1 MAAFNEDLVFKALYE
16 TFPDPVIII
25 DAERVIRSANNA
37 ALRQFGYPA
46 EEFIDRSVRL
56 IYANDAEHERR
67 LRNRAARADE
77 TAARTSIYRYIRR
90 DGSTFSGHLRTT
102 PLIDDQGEELALIGI
117 IRDVPDLAE
126 AVSERQKA
134 TEMLDAALEAMPEG
148 FAIFD
153 REERLIVYNRAYQA
167 ICGPAGPALKPGIT
181 AEEILLLARQGG
193 HYPDALPGTRE
204 GDEWI
209 ASRLRDFR
217 HPDGR
222 PKMFRYADDRWLRVE
237 NIKAKDGN
245 TVVAR
250 VDVTELKR
258 AELALERQRQELEH
272 KNEALDQF
280 TATVSHDLK
289 APLRHISMFS
299 EMIEDDLAAGNQ
311 ADLAE
316 NARHLRDS
324 VKRMNRVIDS
334 LLDYAQIAHR
344 ISDWTEVR
352 LDDIVSE
359 TLTILAGDAREAEA
373 SFEVGSLP
381 ELEGDPELLRRLIQ
395 NLIGNAIKYRHA
407 DRKPVI
413 RIDGSVT
420 DQIVELVVEDNG
432 IGIDPRFSTRI
443 FEVFQRLH
451 KDETVYGGTGIG
463 LALAKRIAESHDGS
477 IRLDTTFREG
487 ARFIVLLPR
496 RLRKAN

>member
-1 MAAFNEDLVFKALYE
+1 MAALNEDLVFKALYE

-25 DAERVIRSANNA
+25 DAERIIRSANNA

-46 EEFIDRSVRL
+46 AEFIDKSVRL
-56 IYANDAEHERR
+56 IYATDAEYAKR
-67 LRNRAARADE
+67 LQNRAARVDE
-77 TAARTSIYRYIRR
+77 TAPRSSNYLYVRR

-102 PLIDDQGEELALIGI
+102 PLINDAGEELALIGI
-117 IRDVPDLAE
+117 IRDISDLTE

-134 TEMLDAALEAMPEG
+134 SEMLNAALEAMPEG

-153 REERLIVYNRAYQA
+153 REERLVVYNRAYQA
-167 ICGPAGPALKPGIT
+167 ICGPAGQALKPGIT

-217 HPDGR
+217 YPDGK
-222 PKMFRYADDRWLRVE
+222 PKIHRYADDRWLRVE

-250 VDVTELKR
+250 VDVTDLKR

-299 EMIEDDLAAGNQ
+299 EMIEDDLKAGNQ
-311 ADLAE
+311 TELAE
-316 NARHLRDS
+316 HARHLRDS
-324 VKRMNRVIDS
+324 VRRMNRVVDS

-344 ISDWTEVR
+344 ITDWTEVK
-352 LDDIVSE
+352 LSDVVSE
-359 TLTILAGDAREAEA
+359 TLAILAGDASDANA
-373 SFEVGSLP
+373 TFDVGPLP
-381 ELEGDPELLRRLIQ
+381 ELEGDPELLRRLVQ
-395 NLIGNAIKYRHA
+395 NLVGNAIKYRHA
-407 DRKPVI
+407 DRRPVI
-413 RIDGSVT
+413 RIHGNNLHQT
-420 DQIVELVVEDNG
+420 VELVVEDNG
-432 IGIDPRFSTRI
+432 IGIDPRFATRI

-463 LALAKRIAESHDGS
+463 LSLAKRIAESHGGS
-477 IRLDTTFREG
+477 ICLDTSFREG

-496 RLRKAN
+496 WLRKAK

>member
-1 MAAFNEDLVFKALYE
+1 MAALNEDLVFKALYE

-25 DAERVIRSANNA
+25 DAERIIRSANNA
-37 ALRQFGYPA
+37 ALRQFGYPSA
-46 EEFIDRSVRL
+46 EFIDRSVRL
-56 IYANDAEHERR
+56 IYATDAEYAKR
-67 LRNRAARADE
+67 LQNRAARVDE
-77 TAARTSIYRYIRR
+77 TAPRTSNYLYIRR

-102 PLIDDQGEELALIGI
+102 PLINDQGEELALIGI
-117 IRDVPDLAE
+117 IRDVSDLTE

-134 TEMLDAALEAMPEG
+134 SEMLNAALEAMPEG

-153 REERLIVYNRAYQA
+153 REERLVVYNRAYQA

-204 GDEWI
+204 GNEWI

-217 HPDGR
+217 YPDGK
-222 PKMFRYADDRWLRVE
+222 PKIHRYADDRWLRVE

-250 VDVTELKR
+250 VDVTDLKR

-272 KNEALDQF
+272 KNEALAQF

-299 EMIEDDLAAGNQ
+299 EMIEDDLKAGNQ
-311 ADLAE
+311 TELAE

-324 VKRMNRVIDS
+324 VRRMIRVVDS

-344 ISDWTEVR
+344 ITDWTQVR
-352 LDDIVSE
+352 LSDVVSE
-359 TLTILAGDAREAEA
+359 TLTILAGDANDANA
-373 SFEVGSLP
+373 TFEVGPLP
-381 ELEGDPELLRRLIQ
+381 ELEGDPELLRRLVQ
-395 NLIGNAIKYRHA
+395 NLVGNAIKYRHA
-407 DRKPVI
+407 DRPPVI
-413 RIDGSVT
+413 RIHGSVLHQT
-420 DQIVELVVEDNG
+420 VELVVEDNG
-432 IGIDPRFSTRI
+432 IGIDPRFATRI

-463 LALAKRIAESHDGS
+463 LSLAKRIAESHGGS
-477 IRLDTTFREG
+477 ICLDTSFREG

-496 RLRKAN
+496 WLRKAK

>member
-1 MAAFNEDLVFKALYE
+1 MAALNEDLVFKALYE

-25 DAERVIRSANNA
+25 DAERIIRSANNA
-37 ALRQFGYPA
+37 ALRQFGYPVA
-46 EEFIDRSVRL
+46 EFIDKSVRL
-56 IYANDAEHERR
+56 IYATDAEYAKR
-67 LRNRAARADE
+67 LRNRAARVDE
-77 TAARTSIYRYIRR
+77 TAPRSSNYLYVRR

-102 PLIDDQGEELALIGI
+102 PLINDAGEELALIGI
-117 IRDVPDLAE
+117 IRDISDLTE

-134 TEMLDAALEAMPEG
+134 SEMLNAALEAMPEG

-153 REERLIVYNRAYQA
+153 REERLVVYNRAYQA
-167 ICGPAGPALKPGIT
+167 ICGPAGQALKPGIT

-217 HPDGR
+217 YPDGK
-222 PKMFRYADDRWLRVE
+222 PKIHRYADDRWLRVE

-250 VDVTELKR
+250 VDVTDLKR

-299 EMIEDDLAAGNQ
+299 EMIEDDLKAGNQ
-311 ADLAE
+311 TELAE

-324 VKRMNRVIDS
+324 VRRMNRVVDS

-344 ISDWTEVR
+344 ITDWTEVK
-352 LDDIVSE
+352 LSDVVSE
-359 TLTILAGDAREAEA
+359 TLAILAADASDANA
-373 SFEVGSLP
+373 TFEVGPLP
-381 ELEGDPELLRRLIQ
+381 ELEGDPELLRRLVQ
-395 NLIGNAIKYRHA
+395 NLVGNAIKYRHA
-407 DRKPVI
+407 DRRPLI
-413 RIDGSVT
+413 RIHGNNLHQT
-420 DQIVELVVEDNG
+420 VELVVEDNG
-432 IGIDPRFSTRI
+432 IGIDPRFATRI

-463 LALAKRIAESHDGS
+463 LSLAKRIAESHGGS
-477 IRLDTTFREG
+477 ICLDTSFREG

-496 RLRKAN
+496 WLRKAK

>member
-1 MAAFNEDLVFKALYE
+1 MAALNEDLVFKALYE

-25 DAERVIRSANNA
+25 DAERIIRSANNA
-37 ALRQFGYPA
+37 ALRQFGYPSA
-46 EEFIDRSVRL
+46 EFIDRSVRL
-56 IYANDAEHERR
+56 IYATDAEYAKR
-67 LRNRAARADE
+67 LQNRAARVDE
-77 TAARTSIYRYIRR
+77 TAPRTSNYLYIRR

-102 PLIDDQGEELALIGI
+102 PLINDQGEELALIGI
-117 IRDVPDLAE
+117 IRDVSDLTE

-134 TEMLDAALEAMPEG
+134 SEMLNAALEAMPEG

-153 REERLIVYNRAYQA
+153 REERLVVYNRAYQA

-204 GDEWI
+204 GNEWI

-217 HPDGR
+217 YPDGK
-222 PKMFRYADDRWLRVE
+222 PKIHRYADDRWLRVE

-250 VDVTELKR
+250 VDVTDLKR

-299 EMIEDDLAAGNQ
+299 EMIEDDLKAGNQ
-311 ADLAE
+311 TELAE

-324 VKRMNRVIDS
+324 VQRMNRVVDS

-344 ISDWTEVR
+344 ITDWTQVR
-352 LDDIVSE
+352 LSDVVSE
-359 TLTILAGDAREAEA
+359 TLTILAGDANDANA
-373 SFEVGSLP
+373 TFEVGPLP
-381 ELEGDPELLRRLIQ
+381 ELEGDPELLRRLVQ
-395 NLIGNAIKYRHA
+395 NLVGNAIKYRHA
-407 DRKPVI
+407 DRPPVI
-413 RIDGSVT
+413 RIHGSVLHQT
-420 DQIVELVVEDNG
+420 VELVVEDNG
-432 IGIDPRFSTRI
+432 IGIDPRFATRI

-463 LALAKRIAESHDGS
+463 LSLAKRIAESHGGS
-477 IRLDTTFREG
+477 ICLDTSFREG
-487 ARFIVLLPR
+487 ARFVVLLPR
-496 RLRKAN
+496 WLRKAK

>member
-37 ALRQFGYPA
+37 ALRQFGYSS

-56 IYANDAEHERR
+56 IYANDAEYEKR
-67 LRNRAARADE
+67 LRNRAARVDE
-77 TAARTSIYRYIRR
+77 TAARTSNYLYVRR

-102 PLIDDQGEELALIGI
+102 PLLDDQGAELALIGI
-117 IRDVPDLAE
+117 IRDVSDLTE

-134 TEMLDAALEAMPEG
+134 SEMLNAALEAMPEG

-153 REERLIVYNRAYQA
+153 RQERLVVYNRAYQA
-167 ICGPAGPALKPGIT
+167 ICGPAGAALKPGIT

-222 PKMFRYADDRWLRVE
+222 PKIYRYADDRWLRVE

-250 VDVTELKR
+250 VDVTDLKR
-258 AELALERQRQELEH
+258 AELVLERQRQELEH

-289 APLRHISMFS
+289 APLRHIAMFS
-299 EMIEDDLAAGNQ
+299 EMIEDDLAAGDQ
-311 ADLAE
+311 AELAE

-344 ISDWTEVR
+344 ITHWTEVR
-352 LDDIVSE
+352 LADIVAE
-359 TLTILAGDAREAEA
+359 TLTILASDVQDAQATFEIGD
-373 SFEVGSLP
+373 LP
-381 ELEGDPELLRRLIQ
+381 KVEGDPELLRRLVQ

-407 DRKPVI
+407 DRQPVI
-413 RIDGSVT
+413 RIHGGVA
-420 DQIVELVVEDNG
+420 DQIFELVVEDNG

>member
-1 MAAFNEDLVFKALYE
+1 MAALNEDLVFKALYE

-25 DAERVIRSANNA
+25 DAERIIRSANNA

-46 EEFIDRSVRL
+46 AEFIDKSVRL
-56 IYANDAEHERR
+56 IYATDAEYAKR
-67 LRNRAARADE
+67 LQNRAARVDE
-77 TAARTSIYRYIRR
+77 TAPRSSNYLYVRR

-102 PLIDDQGEELALIGI
+102 PLINDAGEELALIGI
-117 IRDVPDLAE
+117 IRDISDLTE

-134 TEMLDAALEAMPEG
+134 SEMLNAALEAMPEG

-153 REERLIVYNRAYQA
+153 REERLVVYNRAYQA
-167 ICGPAGPALKPGIT
+167 ICGPAGQALKPGIT

-217 HPDGR
+217 YPDGK
-222 PKMFRYADDRWLRVE
+222 PKIHRYADDRWLRVE

-250 VDVTELKR
+250 VDVTDLKR

-299 EMIEDDLAAGNQ
+299 EMIEDDLKAGNQ
-311 ADLAE
+311 TELAE

-324 VKRMNRVIDS
+324 VRRMNRVVDS

-344 ISDWTEVR
+344 ITEWTEVK
-352 LDDIVSE
+352 LSDVVSE
-359 TLTILAGDAREAEA
+359 TLAILAGDASDANA
-373 SFEVGSLP
+373 TFEVGPLP
-381 ELEGDPELLRRLIQ
+381 ELEGDPELLRRLVQ
-395 NLIGNAIKYRHA
+395 NLVGNAIKYRHA
-407 DRKPVI
+407 DRRPLI
-413 RIDGSVT
+413 RIHGNNLHQT
-420 DQIVELVVEDNG
+420 VELVVEDNG
-432 IGIDPRFSTRI
+432 IGIDPRFATRI

-463 LALAKRIAESHDGS
+463 LSLAKRIAESHGGS
-477 IRLDTTFREG
+477 ICLDTSFREG

-496 RLRKAN
+496 WLRKAK

>member
-16 TFPDPVIII
+16 NFPDPVIII

-37 ALRQFGYPA
+37 ALRQFGFSA

-56 IYANDAEHERR
+56 IYANDSEYERR
-67 LRNRAARADE
+67 LRNRAARTDE
-77 TAARTSIYRYIRR
+77 TAARTSTYLYIRR

-102 PLIDDQGEELALIGI
+102 PLIDGNGEELALVGI
-117 IRDVPDLAE
+117 IRDVSDLAE

-134 TEMLDAALEAMPEG
+134 SEMLDAALDAMPEG

-153 REERLIVYNRAYQA
+153 RQERLLVYNRAYRT
-167 ICGPAGPALKPGIT
+167 ICGPASPALKPGIT

-209 ASRLRDFR
+209 TTRLRDFR
-217 HPDGR
+217 YPDGQA
-222 PKMFRYADDRWLRVE
+222 KIFRYGEDRWLRVE
-237 NIKAKDGN
+237 NLKAKDGN
-245 TVVAR
+245 TVVLR
-250 VDVTELKR
+250 VDVTDLKR

-299 EMIEDDLAAGNQ
+299 EMIEDDLVGGHQ
-311 ADLAE
+311 ADVIE
-316 NARHLRDS
+316 NARHLRNS
-324 VKRMNRVIDS
+324 VRRMNRVIDS

-344 ISDWTEVR
+344 ISEWTDVR

-359 TLTILAGDAREAEA
+359 TLSILDGDAQEAEA
-373 SFEVGSLP
+373 TFEVGPLP
-381 ELEGDPELLRRLIQ
+381 ELEGDPELLRRLVQ
-395 NLIGNAIKYRHA
+395 NLIGNAIKYRHP
-407 DRKPVI
+407 DRQPKI
-413 RIDGSVT
+413 LIHGGLT
-420 DQIVELVVEDNG
+420 DQLVELVIEDNG
-432 IGIDPRFSTRI
+432 IGIDPRFSARI

-463 LALAKRIAESHDGS
+463 LALAKRIAESHGGS

-496 RLRKAN
+496 RLRKAS

>member
-1 MAAFNEDLVFKALYE
+1 MAALNEDLVFKALYE

-25 DAERVIRSANNA
+25 DAERIIRSANNA

-46 EEFIDRSVRL
+46 AEFIDKSVRL
-56 IYANDAEHERR
+56 IYATDAEYAKR
-67 LRNRAARADE
+67 LQNRAARVDE
-77 TAARTSIYRYIRR
+77 TAPRSSNYLYVRR

-102 PLIDDQGEELALIGI
+102 PLINDAGEELALIGI
-117 IRDVPDLAE
+117 IRDISDLTE

-134 TEMLDAALEAMPEG
+134 SEMLNAALEAMPEG

-153 REERLIVYNRAYQA
+153 REERLVVYNRAYQA
-167 ICGPAGPALKPGIT
+167 ICGPAGQALKPGIT

-217 HPDGR
+217 YPDGR
-222 PKMFRYADDRWLRVE
+222 PKIHRYADDRWLRVE

-250 VDVTELKR
+250 VDVTDLKR

-299 EMIEDDLAAGNQ
+299 ELIEDDLKAGNQ
-311 ADLAE
+311 TELAE

-324 VKRMNRVIDS
+324 VRRMNRVVDS

-344 ISDWTEVR
+344 ITEWTEVK
-352 LDDIVSE
+352 LNDVVSE
-359 TLTILAGDAREAEA
+359 TLAILAGDASDANA
-373 SFEVGSLP
+373 TFEVGPLP
-381 ELEGDPELLRRLIQ
+381 ELEGDPELLRRLVQ
-395 NLIGNAIKYRHA
+395 NLVGNAIKYRHA
-407 DRKPVI
+407 DRRPVI
-413 RIDGSVT
+413 RIHGNNLHQT
-420 DQIVELVVEDNG
+420 VELVVEDNG
-432 IGIDPRFSTRI
+432 IGIDPRFATRI

-451 KDETVYGGTGIG
+451 KDETIYGGTGIG
-463 LALAKRIAESHDGS
+463 LSLAKRIAESHGGS
-477 IRLDTTFREG
+477 ICLDTSFREG

-496 RLRKAN
+496 WLRKAK

>member
-1 MAAFNEDLVFKALYE
+1 MAALNEDLVFKALYE

-25 DAERVIRSANNA
+25 DAERIIRSANNA
-37 ALRQFGYPA
+37 ALRQFGYPSA
-46 EEFIDRSVRL
+46 EFIDRSVRL
-56 IYANDAEHERR
+56 IYATDAEYAKR
-67 LRNRAARADE
+67 LQNRAARVDE
-77 TAARTSIYRYIRR
+77 TAPRTSNYLYIRR

-102 PLIDDQGEELALIGI
+102 PLINDQGGELALIGI
-117 IRDVPDLAE
+117 IRDVSDLTE

-134 TEMLDAALEAMPEG
+134 SEMLNAALEAMPEG

-153 REERLIVYNRAYQA
+153 REERLVVYNRAYQA

-204 GDEWI
+204 GNEWI

-217 HPDGR
+217 YPDGK
-222 PKMFRYADDRWLRVE
+222 PKIHRYADDRWLRVE

-250 VDVTELKR
+250 VDVTDLKR

-272 KNEALDQF
+272 KNEALAQF

-299 EMIEDDLAAGNQ
+299 EMIEDDLKAGNQ
-311 ADLAE
+311 TELAE

-324 VKRMNRVIDS
+324 VRRMNRVVDS

-344 ISDWTEVR
+344 ITDWTQVR
-352 LDDIVSE
+352 LSDVVSE
-359 TLTILAGDAREAEA
+359 TLTILAGDANDANA
-373 SFEVGSLP
+373 TFEVGPLP
-381 ELEGDPELLRRLIQ
+381 ELEGDPELLRRLVQ
-395 NLIGNAIKYRHA
+395 NLVGNAIKYRHA
-407 DRKPVI
+407 DRPPVI
-413 RIDGSVT
+413 RIHGSVLHQT
-420 DQIVELVVEDNG
+420 VELVVEDNG
-432 IGIDPRFSTRI
+432 IGIDPRFATRI

-463 LALAKRIAESHDGS
+463 LSLAKRIAESHGGS
-477 IRLDTTFREG
+477 ICLDTSFREG

-496 RLRKAN
+496 WLRKAK

>member
-16 TFPDPVIII
+16 AFPDPVIIV
-25 DAERVIRSANNA
+25 DAERIIRSANNA
-37 ALRQFGYPA
+37 AFRQFGYPA

-56 IYANDAEHERR
+56 IYANDAEYEKR
-67 LRNRAARADE
+67 LRNRAARVDE
-77 TAARTSIYRYIRR
+77 TAARTSNYLYVRR

-102 PLIDDQGEELALIGI
+102 PLLDDQGEELALIGI
-117 IRDVPDLAE
+117 IRDVSDLTE
-126 AVSERQKA
+126 AVGERQKA
-134 TEMLDAALEAMPEG
+134 SEMLNAALEAMPEG

-153 REERLIVYNRAYQA
+153 RQERLVVYNRAYQA
-167 ICGPAGPALKPGIT
+167 ICGPAGAALKPGIT
-181 AEEILLLARQGG
+181 AEEILLLGRQGG

-222 PKMFRYADDRWLRVE
+222 PKIYRYAEDRWLRVE

-250 VDVTELKR
+250 VDVTDLKR

-299 EMIEDDLAAGNQ
+299 EMIEDDLAAGDQ
-311 ADLAE
+311 AELAE

-344 ISDWTEVR
+344 ISQWTKVR
-352 LDDIVSE
+352 LADIVAE
-359 TLTILAGDAREAEA
+359 TLTMLAGDVQEAQA
-373 SFEVGSLP
+373 TFEIGDLP
-381 ELEGDPELLRRLIQ
+381 EVDGDPELLRRLVQ
-395 NLIGNAIKYRHA
+395 NLIGNAVKYRHA
-407 DRKPVI
+407 DRQPVI
-413 RIDGSVT
+413 RIQGGVA

-451 KDETVYGGTGIG
+451 KDESVYGGTGIG

>member
-1 MAAFNEDLVFKALYE
+1 MAALNEDLVFKALYE

-25 DAERVIRSANNA
+25 DAERIIRSANNA

-46 EEFIDRSVRL
+46 AEFIDKSVRL
-56 IYANDAEHERR
+56 IYATDAEYAKR
-67 LRNRAARADE
+67 LQNRAARVDE
-77 TAARTSIYRYIRR
+77 TAPRSSNYLYVRR

-102 PLIDDQGEELALIGI
+102 PLINDAGEELALIGI
-117 IRDVPDLAE
+117 IRDISDLTE

-134 TEMLDAALEAMPEG
+134 SEMLNAALEAMPEG

-153 REERLIVYNRAYQA
+153 REERLVVYNRAYQA
-167 ICGPAGPALKPGIT
+167 ICGPAGQALKPGIT

-217 HPDGR
+217 YPDGR
-222 PKMFRYADDRWLRVE
+222 PKIHRYADDRWLRVE

-250 VDVTELKR
+250 VDVTDLKR

-299 EMIEDDLAAGNQ
+299 EMIEDDLKAGNQ
-311 ADLAE
+311 TELAE

-324 VKRMNRVIDS
+324 VQRMNRVVDS

-344 ISDWTEVR
+344 ITEWTEVK
-352 LDDIVSE
+352 LNDVVSE
-359 TLTILAGDAREAEA
+359 TLAILAGDASDAKA
-373 SFEVGSLP
+373 TFEVGPLP
-381 ELEGDPELLRRLIQ
+381 ELEGDPELLRRLVQ
-395 NLIGNAIKYRHA
+395 NLVGNAIKYRHA
-407 DRKPVI
+407 DRRPVI
-413 RIDGSVT
+413 RIHGNNLHQT
-420 DQIVELVVEDNG
+420 VELVVEDNG
-432 IGIDPRFSTRI
+432 IGIDPRFATRI

-463 LALAKRIAESHDGS
+463 LSLAKRIAESHGGS
-477 IRLDTTFREG
+477 ICLDTSFREG

-496 RLRKAN
+496 WLRKAK

>member
-1 MAAFNEDLVFKALYE
+1 MAALNEDLVFKALYE

-25 DAERVIRSANNA
+25 DAERIIRSANNA
-37 ALRQFGYPA
+37 ALRQFGYPSA
-46 EEFIDRSVRL
+46 EFIDRSVRL
-56 IYANDAEHERR
+56 IYATDAEYAKR
-67 LRNRAARADE
+67 LQNRAARVDE
-77 TAARTSIYRYIRR
+77 TAPRTSNYLYIRR

-102 PLIDDQGEELALIGI
+102 PLINDQGEELALIGI
-117 IRDVPDLAE
+117 IRDVSDLTE

-134 TEMLDAALEAMPEG
+134 SEMLNAALEAMPEG

-153 REERLIVYNRAYQA
+153 REERLVVYNRAYQA

-204 GDEWI
+204 GNEWI

-217 HPDGR
+217 YPDGK
-222 PKMFRYADDRWLRVE
+222 PKIHRYADDRWLRVE

-250 VDVTELKR
+250 VDVTDLKR

-272 KNEALDQF
+272 KNEALAQF

-299 EMIEDDLAAGNQ
+299 EMIEDDLKAGNQ
-311 ADLAE
+311 TELAE

-324 VKRMNRVIDS
+324 VRRMNRVVDS

-344 ISDWTEVR
+344 ITDWTQVR
-352 LDDIVSE
+352 LSDVVSE
-359 TLTILAGDAREAEA
+359 TLTILAGDANDANA
-373 SFEVGSLP
+373 TFEVGPLP
-381 ELEGDPELLRRLIQ
+381 ELEGDPELLRRLVQ
-395 NLIGNAIKYRHA
+395 NLVGNAIKYRHA
-407 DRKPVI
+407 DRPPVI
-413 RIDGSVT
+413 RIHGSVLHQT
-420 DQIVELVVEDNG
+420 VELVVEDNG
-432 IGIDPRFSTRI
+432 IGIDPRFATRI

-463 LALAKRIAESHDGS
+463 LSLAKRIAESHGGS
-477 IRLDTTFREG
+477 ICLDTSFREG

-496 RLRKAN
+496 WLRKAK